1 MDPALPLRG
10 THVTF
15 PESYPFGNVRGT
27 RVMNTRNNILSCGSA
42 VIALLLASTATAQT
56 NFSLVETFDQ
66 YADQTAFEAVWQP
79 DNGNGN
85 TPLTTS
91 TGILVPN
98 LEAGLIAPN
107 DDPPNIQGKAVNVFN
122 QINEYVG
129 PATAEMATLFPT
141 ATQNVRFSVDIFAD
155 GLGNKALTAGLR
167 NKTTPSNIF
176 ELGLLNFSPPDTNT
190 PATGF
195 AAFRAVLLGGGGPSP
210 SWQYFELDPAL
221 DRPDDTDEIVNV
233 SDIGANH
240 WHRWTADI
248 GLAETTFTL
257 DLYRDGLTNSEATPD
272 VGVTGV
278 DASVTLPI
286 SLFSTNGLTP
296 DPFNSLRIGRPSGG
310 TGSVNEAVVDNVSL
324 QLIDLVAGSDNAD
337 FSENS
342 IVDGADFLIW
352 QQNLGTPDP
361 LQTDGDANADDAVN
375 GTDLSIWNT
384 QYGAAPPAVASLN
397 AVPEPS
403 SAVLSLLLGT
413 IGFAIRRRQ

>member
-1 MDPALPLRG
+1 MKLRNAAVSCLSALAILAM
-10 THVTF
+10 TVSAKADT
-15 PESYPFGNVRGT
+15 
-27 RVMNTRNNILSCGSA
+27 NI
-42 VIALLLASTATAQT
+42 V
-56 NFSLVETFDQ
+56 VETFDQ
-66 YADQTAFEAVWQP
+66 YADQAAFEAIWQP
-79 DNGNGN
+79 DDGSGS
-85 TPLTTS
+85 TPLGTS

-98 LEAGLIAPN
+98 TNAGLTAPN
-107 DDPPNIQGKAVNVFN
+107 DDPPGIQGKAVNVFVD
-122 QINEYVG
+122 INEYVG
-129 PATAEMATLFPT
+129 PATTQMATLFPT
-141 ATQNVRFSVDIFAD
+141 ATQNVRFAVDIFAD

-167 NKTTPSNIF
+167 NKTSPSNIF
-176 ELGLLNFSPPDTNT
+176 ELGLLNFSPPDTND

-210 SWQYFELDPAL
+210 SWFYFQLDPAL

-272 VGVTGV
+272 VGSPGV
-278 DASVTLPI
+278 DASITLPI

-296 DPFNSLRIGRPSGG
+296 DPFNSLRIGRPSGIN
-310 TGSVNEAVVDNVSL
+310 GSTNEAVVDNVSL
-324 QLIDLVAGSDNAD
+324 QLIDLVASADNAD
-337 FSENS
+337 FSGNN

-352 QQNLGTPDP
+352 QNNLGTPDP

-403 SAVLSLLLGT
+403 SALLSLLLATMGC
-413 IGFAIRRRQ
+413 AVRRRH